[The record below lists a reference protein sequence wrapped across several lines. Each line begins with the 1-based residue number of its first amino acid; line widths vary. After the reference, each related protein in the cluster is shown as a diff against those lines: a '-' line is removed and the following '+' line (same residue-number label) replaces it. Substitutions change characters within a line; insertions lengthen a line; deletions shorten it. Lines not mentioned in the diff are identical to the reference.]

1 MTTTM
6 VKQQAENQ
14 TAKKEEKSM
23 RLVKQRAKANQME
36 KADSKGN
43 VTDVVIMDIPK
54 DFVPKRVREKGKE
67 NILEEKEIK
76 ENEKEHT
83 TIITHGGSE
92 KDMDSEEKEQITLDT
107 LKTITRGETE
117 KDTDS
122 AEKE

>member
-1 MTTTM
+1 MTTTI

-43 VTDVVIMDIPK
+43 VTDVVSMDIPK

-76 ENEKEHT
+76 EKEHT
-83 TIITHGGSE
+83 TIITHGGAE
-92 KDMDSEEKEQITLDT
+92 KDMDSEEREQITPDT
-107 LKTITRGETE
+107 LNTITSGEKE